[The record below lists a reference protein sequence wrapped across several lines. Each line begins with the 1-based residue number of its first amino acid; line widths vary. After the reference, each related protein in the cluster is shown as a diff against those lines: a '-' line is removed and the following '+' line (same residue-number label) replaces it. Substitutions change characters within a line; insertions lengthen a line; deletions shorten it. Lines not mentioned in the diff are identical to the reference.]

1 MIGFLKGFLAKKQPP
16 ILWLDV
22 QGVGYELEAPM
33 STFYQLNQAAD
44 EEVLLLT
51 HLHVREDAMQLFGFA
66 TEAERIL
73 FKTLIKVNGIGA
85 KMALAVL
92 SSMTV
97 SEFCQSVEQSDVT
110 ALTRIP
116 GVGKKTAERLQ
127 IEIRDRLKPL
137 IESGLLNYRTD
148 DFALQS
154 CGALGSVSGEALAKQ
169 LHSDVMVSNKAVE
182 ALLSLGYK
190 VTQAEKMVKQ
200 AYQQGMTLEALIK
213 AALQGVK
220 LA

>member
-1 MIGFLKGFLAKKQPP
+1 MIGFLKGNLVRKQPP
-16 ILWLDV
+16 LLWLDV
-22 QGVGYELEAPM
+22 QGVGYEVEAPM
-33 STFYQLNQAAD
+33 STFYQLNQD
-44 EEVLLLT
+44 VDSEVLLLT
-51 HLHVREDAMQLFGFA
+51 HLHVREDLMQLFGFA
-66 TEAERIL
+66 TESERTL

-92 SSMTV
+92 SSMSV

-137 IESGLLNYRTD
+137 IEAGLLSYGSNEFSLTHSGD
-148 DFALQS
+148 LAGNAEAVSNKLQ
-154 CGALGSVSGEALAKQ
+154 
-169 LHSDVMVSNKAVE
+169 SDVMVSSKAVE
-182 ALLSLGYK
+182 ALLALGYK
-190 VTQAEKMVKQ
+190 SAQAEKMVKQ
-200 AYQQGMTLEALIK
+200 AYQEGMTLEAVIK

-220 LA
+220 LG

>member
-1 MIGFLKGFLAKKQPP
+1 MIGFLRGTLVKKQPP
-16 ILWLDV
+16 LLWLDV
-22 QGVGYELEAPM
+22 QGVGYEVEAPM

-44 EEVLLLT
+44 DPVMLLT
-51 HLHVREDAMQLFGFA
+51 HMHVREDVMQLFGFA
-66 TEAERIL
+66 TEAERTL

-85 KMALAVL
+85 KMALAIL
-92 SSMTV
+92 STMSV
-97 SEFCQSVEQSDVT
+97 QEFCQSVEQANVT

-137 IESGLLNYRTD
+137 FEAGLLND
-148 DFALQS
+148 SSDGFNLQHS
-154 CGALGSVSGEALAKQ
+154 GDLASPVENISGSLQ
-169 LHSDVMVSNKAVE
+169 NNVMVSSKAVE
-182 ALLSLGYK
+182 ALLALGYK
-190 VTQAEKMVKQ
+190 AAQAEKMVKSV
-200 AYQQGMTLEALIK
+200 YQQEMSLEEVIK